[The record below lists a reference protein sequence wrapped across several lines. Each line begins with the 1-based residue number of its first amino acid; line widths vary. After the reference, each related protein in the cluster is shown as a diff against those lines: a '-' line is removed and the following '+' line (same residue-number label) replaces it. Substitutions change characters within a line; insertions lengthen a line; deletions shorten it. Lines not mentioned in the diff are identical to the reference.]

1 MRKSLEEAL
10 ALSEAARLRRVVD
23 RLRCLAAATAAE
35 LEARAS
41 GSYLE
46 PPSTLDPS
54 SEKVTT
60 LGGLTDSESG

>member
-10 ALSEAARLRRVVD
+10 ALSEAARLRQVVV

-35 LEARAS
+35 IEAKAS

-46 PPSTLDPS
+46 LPSTLDPPP
-54 SEKVTT
+54 EA
-60 LGGLTDSESG
+60 